1 MFEVNKKSLKSVE
14 THVQIR
20 QKLVS
25 SVLSLSANKSV
36 NSEIQFIWSQW
47 ENSIFLQ
54 TSDCLD
60 EVDFKTL

>member
-1 MFEVNKKSLKSVE
+1 MFEVNKKVSNLWKNMFKLDRSLY
-14 THVQIR
+14 QAF
-20 QKLVS
+20 
-25 SVLSLSANKSV
+25 SLSANKSV
-36 NSEIQFIWSQW
+36 NFEIQVIWSQW